1 MITMLANALVPVF
14 AGLSLGY
21 IAGLRNV
28 VDNSNVKSFITFV
41 MSFALPCSLFVTIA
55 RTPHPLLWS
64 QGKVAVALAIVYF
77 VVFGL
82 THLAAHRLG
91 KSSAA
96 DSTVLALT
104 LGFPNAAAVGLPLLL
119 SAYGNDAVVSV
130 AVAIA
135 IGSITVS
142 PITLAI
148 LESSTVEGQALSPRT
163 RIFTSAWKA
172 IKKPVVWAPV
182 LGVLAVAIDFHMPTY
197 VERSI
202 TVLGSATAGTALF
215 LTGLVVSAQRFKFT
229 WGVGWSVFAKNLQPA
244 LGLLIARCL
253 SLPLEATR
261 SVVLISAIP
270 CGFFGIV
277 FGKGF
282 DATPEVAS
290 SSLIASYLIGIFTL
304 ADGSFSSAT
313 CTDLAHCTDKRSWKP
328 RRLRSIPHSL
338 QDSSRPSASTPS
350 KPITKSLAR
359 WSSPATG
366 RAKRSGESLGRP
378 LFRRLSIEILLNA
391 FSGRGRHLVGA
402 WFGGAR
408 CGLRR
413 CSRVGARS

>member
-1 MITMLANALVPVF
+1 MVTILANALVPIF
-14 AGLSLGY
+14 AGLLLGY
-21 IAGLRNV
+21 IAGLWNV
-28 VDNSNVKSFITFV
+28 VDNKNVKSLITFV

-55 RTPHPLLWS
+55 RTPHSLLWS
-64 QGKVAVALAIVYF
+64 QGRVAVALAIVYL
-77 VVFGL
+77 VIFGM
-82 THLAAHRLG
+82 THFAAQRLG
-91 KSSAA
+91 KNTAA

-104 LGFPNAAAVGLPLLL
+104 LGFPNATAVGLPLLL

-135 IGSITVS
+135 IGSITIS

-148 LESSTVEGQALSPRT
+148 LESSTAEGKALSPMT
-163 RIFTSAWKA
+163 RIWTSAWKA

-197 VERSI
+197 MERSL

-229 WGVGWSVFAKNLQPA
+229 WGVGWSVFTKNLLQPA
-244 LGLLIARCL
+244 LGLLIAKSL
-253 SLPLEATR
+253 SLPIEATR

-290 SSLIASYLIGIFTL
+290 SSLIASYVIGIFTL
-304 ADGSFSSAT
+304 AGWIIF
-313 CTDLAHCTDKRSWKP
+313 
-328 RRLRSIPHSL
+328 
-338 QDSSRPSASTPS
+338 
-350 KPITKSLAR
+350 
-359 WSSPATG
+359 
-366 RAKRSGESLGRP
+366 
-378 LFRRLSIEILLNA
+378 LS
-391 FSGRGRHLVGA
+391 HLP
-402 WFGGAR
+402 
-408 CGLRR
+408 
-413 CSRVGARS
+413 

>member
-1 MITMLANALVPVF
+1 MITILANALVPVF
-14 AGLSLGY
+14 AGLLLGY

-28 VDNSNVKSFITFV
+28 VDNKNVKNLITFV

-82 THLAAHRLG
+82 THLAARRLG

-96 DSTVLALT
+96 DSAVLALT
-104 LGFPNAAAVGLPLLL
+104 LAFPNAAAVGLPLLL

-163 RIFTSAWKA
+163 RLFTSARKA

-197 VERSI
+197 VERSL

-229 WGVGWSVFAKNLQPA
+229 WGVGWSVFAKNLLQSA
-244 LGLLIARCL
+244 LGLLIARSL
-253 SLPLEATR
+253 GLPLEATR

-290 SSLIASYLIGIFTL
+290 SSLIASYVIGIFTL
-304 ADGSFSSAT
+304 AGWIIF
-313 CTDLAHCTDKRSWKP
+313 
-328 RRLRSIPHSL
+328 
-338 QDSSRPSASTPS
+338 
-350 KPITKSLAR
+350 
-359 WSSPATG
+359 
-366 RAKRSGESLGRP
+366 
-378 LFRRLSIEILLNA
+378 LS
-391 FSGRGRHLVGA
+391 HLP
-402 WFGGAR
+402 
-408 CGLRR
+408 
-413 CSRVGARS
+413 

>member
-1 MITMLANALVPVF
+1 MITILANALVPIF
-14 AGLSLGY
+14 AGLLLGY

-28 VDNSNVKSFITFV
+28 VDNSNVKSLITFV

-55 RTPHPLLWS
+55 RTPHDLLWS
-64 QGKVAVALAIVYF
+64 QSKVAVALAIVYF

-82 THLAAHRLG
+82 THLAARCLG
-91 KSSAA
+91 KSATA

-104 LGFPNAAAVGLPLLL
+104 LGFPNATAVGLPLLL
-119 SAYGNDAVVSV
+119 AAYGNDTAVSV

-135 IGSITVS
+135 IGSITIS

-148 LESSTVEGQALSPRT
+148 LESSTVEGQALSPMT
-163 RIFTSAWKA
+163 RIWTSAWKA

-182 LGVLAVAIDFHMPTY
+182 LGVLAVAIDFHIPTY
-197 VERSI
+197 AERSL

-229 WGVGWSVFAKNLQPA
+229 WGVGWSVFAKNLLQPA
-244 LGLLIARCL
+244 LGLLVARSL

-290 SSLIASYLIGIFTL
+290 SSLIASYVIGIFTL
-304 ADGSFSSAT
+304 AGWIIF
-313 CTDLAHCTDKRSWKP
+313 
-328 RRLRSIPHSL
+328 
-338 QDSSRPSASTPS
+338 
-350 KPITKSLAR
+350 
-359 WSSPATG
+359 
-366 RAKRSGESLGRP
+366 
-378 LFRRLSIEILLNA
+378 LS
-391 FSGRGRHLVGA
+391 HL
-402 WFGGAR
+402 
-408 CGLRR
+408 
-413 CSRVGARS
+413 S